1 MVAAYNR
8 FEAGVGR
15 VEALLVQFL
24 SPFLPTLLG
33 KAQEAGQEIAGRTA
47 DVAWDYAQRIWERL
61 RPRMEERPGAPEAAE
76 AVAKAPDDADS
87 GTLLEIH
94 LKKILADDPGLAT
107 DLRSLL
113 DQAQAAG
120 VIATGPGSV
129 AAQTIHAETKGI
141 AAGIIHGGV
150 HQTNDGDD

>member
-1 MVAAYNR
+1 MVAPYYR
-8 FEAGVGR
+8 IESGGCR

-33 KAQEAGQEIAGRTA
+33 KAQEVGAEIADRTTDA
-47 DVAWDYAQRIWERL
+47 AWDYANRIWERL
-61 RPRMEERPGAPEAAE
+61 RPRLEERPGAPEAAD
-76 AVAKAPDDADS
+76 AVATAPDDADT
-87 GTLLEIH
+87 GTVLEIH
-94 LKKILADDPGLAT
+94 LKKILAEDPALAT
-107 DLRSLL
+107 DLRSIL

-120 VIATGPGSV
+120 VIATGTGSV

-150 HQTNDGDD
+150 HQTNDGDG